1 MKAIA
6 LSLLIAGLLSPATE
20 LWAQNGVEARS
31 VAARS
36 APDPAQQVLEMA
48 RMLRSNDLVG
58 LVQAAV
64 PPRAY
69 EEMRTAY
76 ELHRIEPTS
85 ESDRAEFAEKLAK
98 LAAPDAVDQ
107 LMVEIEPKLVEARPK
122 APSAILMGLG
132 AAQLALLSDESD
144 LTDDQREAL
153 QRALPG
159 FQDWVTSTDFLS
171 STSLREALTLVTDAV
186 RSTGIRDIDQ
196 LKSMSLEQAIAQAET
211 VLAASKQALLIYG
224 LDLDAIADSMQVEVV
239 SMDATTA
246 RVRTTVTVFD
256 APIFAEQ
263 DLVLLDGRWY
273 GKQAA
278 EHWSTHLA
286 RHSRG

>member
-31 VAARS
+31 VATRS

-64 PPRAY
+64 PPSAY

-76 ELHRIEPTS
+76 ELNRLEPTS
-85 ESDRAEFAEKLAK
+85 ESKRAEFAEKLDK

-122 APSAILMGLG
+122 APSAILMGIG

-171 STSLREALTLVTDAV
+171 SSSLREALTLVTDAV
-186 RSTGIRDIDQ
+186 RNTGIRDIDQ

>member
-6 LSLLIAGLLSPATE
+6 LSLLIIGLLSPATE

-36 APDPAQQVLEMA
+36 APDPAQQVLDMA

-76 ELHRIEPTS
+76 ELHRTEPTS
-85 ESDRAEFAEKLAK
+85 ESERAEFAEKLAK

-107 LMVEIEPKLVEARPK
+107 LMVEIEPKLEEARPK
-122 APSAILMGLG
+122 APSAILMGIG

-144 LTDDQREAL
+144 LTDDQRAAL

-159 FQDWVTSTDFLS
+159 FQDWVTRTDFLS
-171 STSLREALTLVTDAV
+171 SSSLREALTLVTDAV
-186 RSTGIRDIDQ
+186 RSTGIRDIEQ

>member
-36 APDPAQQVLEMA
+36 AADPAQQVLNMA
-48 RMLRSNDLVG
+48 RMLRSNDLLG

-85 ESDRAEFAEKLAK
+85 ESKRAEFAEKLAK

-107 LMVEIEPKLVEARPK
+107 LMVELEPQLEEARPK

-144 LTDDQREAL
+144 LTDEQREAF

-159 FQDWVTSTDFLS
+159 FQDWATRTDFLS
-171 STSLREALTLVTDAV
+171 SSSLREALTLVTDAV

-196 LKSMSLEQAIAQAET
+196 FKSMSFEQAIMQAET
-211 VLAASKQALLIYG
+211 LLAAGKEALLIYG

-263 DLVLLDGRWY
+263 DLVRLDGRWY

-278 EHWSTHLA
+278 KRWSIHRA
-286 RHSRG
+286 RHARG

>member
-1 MKAIA
+1 MKAMA
-6 LSLLIAGLLSPATE
+6 LSLLIIGLLSPATE
-20 LWAQNGVEARS
+20 LCAQNGRGAPS

-36 APDPAQQVLEMA
+36 APDPALQVLDMA
-48 RMLRSNDLVG
+48 RMLRSNDLLG

-69 EEMRTAY
+69 EEIRTAY
-76 ELHRIEPTS
+76 ELHRIEPTR
-85 ESDRAEFAEKLAK
+85 ESRRAEFAETLAK

-107 LMVEIEPKLVEARPK
+107 LMAELEPQLEEARPK

-144 LTDDQREAL
+144 LTDEQREAL

-159 FQDWVTSTDFLS
+159 VQDWATRTDFLS
-171 STSLREALTLVTDAV
+171 SSSLREALTLVTDAV
-186 RSTGIRDIDQ
+186 RRTGIRDIDQ
-196 LKSMSLEQAIAQAET
+196 FKSMSFEQAIVQAET
-211 VLAASKQALLIYG
+211 LLAASKQALLIYG

-273 GKQAA
+273 GQQAA
-278 EHWSTHLA
+278 KRWSKHLA